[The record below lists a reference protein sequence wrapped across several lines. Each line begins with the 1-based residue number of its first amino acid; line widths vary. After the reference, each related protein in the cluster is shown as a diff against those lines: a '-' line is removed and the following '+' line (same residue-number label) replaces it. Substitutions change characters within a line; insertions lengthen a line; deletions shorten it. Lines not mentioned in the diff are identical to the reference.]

1 MRIIP
6 LFRNDPAD
14 YSCVAYWLLGEN
26 NAASDRNTLV
36 DTGSAHPA
44 NLAFLFREMAG
55 WSKGLG
61 KRAVEQ
67 IVLTHAHYDHTGGLP
82 GIDALL
88 GSETYAWLP
97 SGQHHHP
104 VQDSMAVT
112 VGDQAGFLLHTPGHS
127 DDSICLFLP
136 ESGTL
141 FSGDT
146 LYRITDHLGSYPQ
159 AYVNTL
165 ERLAVLDIKTIYPG
179 HGHPIAEGAAAFI
192 RTCLDNVHNSLIQG

>member
-6 LFRNDPAD
+6 LFRNDPSD

-36 DTGSAHPA
+36 DTGSAHPD
-44 NLAFLFREMAG
+44 NLPFMFKEMAR

-67 IVLTHAHYDHTGGLP
+67 IILTHAHYDHTGGLL
-82 GIDALL
+82 GLDSLL
-88 GSETYAWLP
+88 GPETYAWLP
-97 SGQHHHP
+97 SGQQHRP
-104 VQDSMAVT
+104 VQDCLVLR
-112 VGDQAGFLLHTPGHS
+112 VGDQSGLLLHTPGHS

-136 ESGTL
+136 ETGGL

-165 ERLAVLDIKTIYPG
+165 ERLSLLDIRAIYPG
-179 HGHPIAEGAAAFI
+179 HGRPILAGAKGFI
-192 RTCLDNVHNSLIQG
+192 HTCLDNVQHSLIRG